1 MKRIHATSL
10 QVVVVDDCPGDYTVF
25 GPLEQ
30 NGELKLQF
38 ITTGGDALR
47 RSQGLSVNLWLINTQ
62 LPDLSGFDIVEMLQP
77 VPPGTAV
84 FLIGNH
90 YRSADELKA
99 LRLGVSKYL
108 VKPLSCDWLS
118 DFRLRAPPGQ
128 PTIRAP
134 DFRASP
140 SRIHEAER

>member
-10 QVVVVDDCPGDYTVF
+10 QVVVVDDCPGDYAIF
-25 GPLEQ
+25 RPLEQ
-30 NGELKLQF
+30 DGNLELQF
-38 ITTGGDALR
+38 VASGGDALR
-47 RSQGLSVNLWLINTQ
+47 LSHQLPVNLWLINTQ
-62 LPDLSGFDIVEMLQP
+62 LPDLSGFDVVEMLQP
-77 VPPGTAV
+77 VPTGTAV
-84 FLIGNH
+84 FLIGNQ
-90 YRSADELKA
+90 YRSADELRA

-108 VKPLSCDWLS
+108 VKPLSCDWLA

-134 DFRASP
+134 AFRASQ